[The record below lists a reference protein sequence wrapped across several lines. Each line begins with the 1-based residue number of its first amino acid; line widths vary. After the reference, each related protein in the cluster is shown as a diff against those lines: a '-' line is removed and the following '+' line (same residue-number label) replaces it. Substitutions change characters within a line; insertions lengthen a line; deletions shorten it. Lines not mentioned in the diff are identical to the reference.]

1 MTASNSMPS
10 PAASQSPDAD
20 SRILQQSELIER
32 LATEMRV
39 ASGGELP
46 QSFCISQ
53 VKRQLEG
60 KPAEKSPANDRTAA
74 FHQKTAEPDRN
85 SVFHAWALG
94 D

>member
-1 MTASNSMPS
+1 MTASKSMPS
-10 PAASQSPDAD
+10 PIASPPGGVDAK
-20 SRILQQSELIER
+20 ILQQSELVDR

-46 QSFCISQ
+46 HAFCVAQ

-60 KPAEKSPANDRTAA
+60 KSSEKSAANDKSASPPKAA
-74 FHQKTAEPDRN
+74 AATGDG
-85 SVFHAWALG
+85 SVFHAWAHR